1 MMSAANRF
9 SQVLVLSLAM
19 CQHMYAQQD
28 SVSVSSES
36 TAGEEHDNYRY
47 FSAKYFKQT
56 GILKLANDAITNE
69 LGQEGIEGLQL
80 SWEQKLT
87 RSISAEAGW
96 ATPIANK
103 HALFFNLR
111 YYHKKSKKRTDSW
124 KSLNNFN
131 GSYFLLGGHRSIS
144 NEWRP
149 EWVGY
154 LNPILREKYVLSLLY
169 GHQEKIGK
177 WGFFDMAGGLN
188 YFTTSRELQFSLNLK
203 MGLAYGK
210 FLKPDDDMSF
220 LKYEDFKDD
229 YALKKGILKWSNPY
243 GRLGSDWGAGF
254 NFSYEYNITNKLSL
268 MPKVRLAMVHQEI
281 DRSFLFYTRDLAKEF
296 THKSIALDLEARYYY
311 NRARRLS
318 AGQESKNFTGNYFY
332 AEVENLVTLNQYNV
346 EYYSNPDV
354 EVKRHSWDLQ
364 PNIGIGWGTQQR
376 IGKRGFFEVNLGV
389 EYETRSRSFYPEST
403 VSVGLLFGR

>member
-1 MMSAANRF
+1 
-9 SQVLVLSLAM
+9 
-19 CQHMYAQQD
+19 
-28 SVSVSSES
+28 
-36 TAGEEHDNYRY
+36 
-47 FSAKYFKQT
+47 
-56 GILKLANDAITNE
+56 
-69 LGQEGIEGLQL
+69 
-80 SWEQKLT
+80 
-87 RSISAEAGW
+87 
-96 ATPIANK
+96 
-103 HALFFNLR
+103 
-111 YYHKKSKKRTDSW
+111 
-124 KSLNNFN
+124 
-131 GSYFLLGGHRSIS
+131 
-144 NEWRP
+144 
-149 EWVGY
+149 
-154 LNPILREKYVLSLLY
+154 
-169 GHQEKIGK
+169 
-177 WGFFDMAGGLN
+177 
-188 YFTTSRELQFSLNLK
+188 
-203 MGLAYGK
+203 
-210 FLKPDDDMSF
+210 
-220 LKYEDFKDD
+220 
-229 YALKKGILKWSNPY
+229 
-243 GRLGSDWGAGF
+243 
-254 NFSYEYNITNKLSL
+254 